1 MVYRT
6 SLGKEVVVEVEVVE
20 KYITVMLVMITIMT
34 IMCFL
39 NLLINSKLDHASRDN
54 HEIW

>member
-1 MVYRT
+1 MVYQT

-20 KYITVMLVMITIMT
+20 KYITVMLVMITITT